1 MKRTPFY
8 MTAALMVALL
18 LAACATDNNAAPA
31 QNQPAPTMV
40 TPATPTVQAGTT
52 AQVATEMT
60 TTPVSEAVTA
70 APSQTAP
77 AQAAAGDDLT
87 RTDEQGAVVVRV
99 KPLNLSNNLSNP
111 GETLDFDV
119 AMDTHSVDLSMDL
132 GTLATLTTDNG
143 RSVPATKWD
152 APAGGHH
159 AEGTLLFPAKLEG
172 VPILEGA
179 TRLTLTLRNVDAPER
194 VFTWNLQ

>member
-18 LAACATDNNAAPA
+18 LAACTAGNNAAPS

-40 TPATPTVQAGTT
+40 TPATPT

-77 AQAAAGDDLT
+77 AQASAGDDLT
-87 RTDEQGAVVVRV
+87 RTDEQGAVVVKV
-99 KPLNLSNNLSNP
+99 KPVNLSNP
-111 GETLDFDV
+111 SETLEFDV